1 MRKQRNLSQM
11 KEQNKVTARD
21 LNEIDINNM
30 PDREFKVIIIR
41 VLPGLEKRVKSMSET
56 HNREI
61 RNDVAE
67 TKDSINEMRNMLNG
81 TTSRLEETEG

>member
-30 PDREFKVIIIR
+30 PDRDFKVIIIR
-41 VLPGLEKRVKSMSET
+41 VLPGLEK
-56 HNREI
+56 
-61 RNDVAE
+61 
-67 TKDSINEMRNMLNG
+67 
-81 TTSRLEETEG
+81 